1 MSKSETPMLGG
12 AMAELREQLDAE
24 TRFKKILM
32 GFDPQQVNEFLK
44 SQKEF
49 IAQLQAEL
57 AQVQQGAEAYH
68 AEAEARS
75 AAQLAD
81 LAQLRLECEGRG
93 TRLEETQQ
101 KLDKTTQEVKTV
113 RAELQHEHEQLA
125 RLRESVELRHLE
137 RMRAQLI
144 AATRESSEST
154 VQLTAARQEIK
165 QLKSR
170 LDALATEYENV
181 STALEEERTRQQS
194 SQLALDRAL
203 ARIKARSHQLGVETA
218 ARLRET
224 ADLITASFSETEALI
239 SRLEEPAAH
248 LSCLPVQTV
257 NENVLPA

>member
-1 MSKSETPMLGG
+1 MSKSETPVLGG

-24 TRFKKILM
+24 ARFKKVLM
-32 GFDPQQVNEFLK
+32 GFDPQQVNGLLK

-49 IAQLQAEL
+49 ISQLQAEL
-57 AQVQQGAEAYH
+57 VQALQEAEVYRG
-68 AEAEARS
+68 EAEARS
-75 AAQLAD
+75 AAQSAD
-81 LAQLRLECEGRG
+81 LAQLRQTCEARG

-101 KLDKTTQEVKTV
+101 KLDETTQEVETA
-113 RAELQHEHEQLA
+113 RTELQHEAEQLA

-165 QLKSR
+165 QLKGR
-170 LDALATEYENV
+170 LDALSSEYESV
-181 STALEEERTRQQS
+181 STALEEERARQQS

-203 ARIKARSHQLGVETA
+203 ARVKARSHQLGVETA

-224 ADLITASFSETEALI
+224 ADLITASFSENEALL

-248 LSCLPVQTV
+248 LSCLPAQAADET
-257 NENVLPA
+257 VLPA